1 MAIPIIIPR
10 LGWNMEE
17 GIFLGWLV
25 KDGDPVRAGEM
36 LFRLE
41 SEKAAE
47 DIECH
52 DAGILRIAP
61 NGPQEGDTLPV
72 GCVIGYLVQADE
84 EFQVADFK
92 LQIKKPVMAEPR
104 SVAAS
109 KSAISSLQS
118 AIASPRAR
126 RVAAELSVD
135 WTKLQG
141 SGRNGRIREIDVRAA
156 AQTRGTGKI
165 VPLSFVRRAGIERLL
180 RSVRSTVPV
189 TLTTTADVTEL
200 LKLRQQL
207 KQTGDPPPS
216 LNDVLVKLTAL
227 ALQQHP
233 LLAAR
238 WGQDHLVLPDSIHIG
253 IAVDTDAGLL
263 VPVVHEAALSSLQQ
277 IAARSR
283 ELIARA
289 RAGKLTNKDLQ
300 GGVFTITNLGMFG
313 VDAFTPIINYPECA
327 VLGIGCIRH
336 VAVFADDK
344 PVARAQITLSLTFD
358 HRIVDGAPAARF
370 LQTLTNGIENPG
382 MVSGEW

>member
-1 MAIPIIIPR
+1 MAIPVIIPR

-17 GIFLGWLV
+17 GLFLGWLA
-25 KDGDPVRAGEM
+25 KDGDPVRAGES

-61 NGPQEGDTLPV
+61 NGPQVGDTLPV

-84 EFQVADFK
+84 EFQIADFQ
-92 LQIKKPVMAEPR
+92 LQIEKQPIAQSRPAISSNPAV
-104 SVAAS
+104 SHLQ
-109 KSAISSLQS
+109 SAISS
-118 AIASPRAR
+118 PRAR
-126 RVAAELSVD
+126 QVAAELGVD

-141 SGRNGRIREIDVRAA
+141 SGRNGRIREKDVRAA

-165 VPLSFVRRAGIERLL
+165 VPLSFVRRAGVDRLVK
-180 RSVRSTVPV
+180 SVQSTVPV
-189 TLTTTADVTEL
+189 TLTTTADVTDL
-200 LKLRQQL
+200 LKLRQQFKHTL
-207 KQTGDPPPS
+207 DPPPS
-216 LNDVLVKLTAL
+216 LTDVLVKLTAL

-238 WGQDHLVLPDSIHIG
+238 WAQDHLVLPDAIHIG
-253 IAVDTDAGLL
+253 IAVDTDAGLV
-263 VPVVHEAALSSLQQ
+263 VPVVHEAALSSLRQ

-289 RAGKLTNKDLQ
+289 RAGKLTTKDLQ

-313 VDAFTPIINYPECA
+313 IDAFTPIINYPECA
-327 VLGIGCIRH
+327 ILGIGCIRRA
-336 VAVFADDK
+336 AVFVNDK
-344 PVARAQITLSLTFD
+344 PVAREQITLSLTFD

-370 LQTLTNGIENPG
+370 LQTLTNTIENPG
-382 MVSGEW
+382 AVIGDW